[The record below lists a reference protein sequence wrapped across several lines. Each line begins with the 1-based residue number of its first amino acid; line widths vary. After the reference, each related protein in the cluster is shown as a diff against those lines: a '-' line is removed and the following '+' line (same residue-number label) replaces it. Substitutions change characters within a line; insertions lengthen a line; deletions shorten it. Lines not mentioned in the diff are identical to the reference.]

1 VGLDRPPRPWALDG
15 DEQLDPAAIGF
26 RCANGCVGITAAGQ
40 LVPTL
45 GGSQRAGG
53 GRPWRRPPVEHNRH
67 DKKSVEARA
76 CLDRLGTYR
85 LMCHLPAEGHP
96 GEDINEYC
104 SANPEDT
111 PMGWWTEVRALLSA

>member
-1 VGLDRPPRPWALDG
+1 MSTLSCPHCDSRDRLPLVQIFLDVGLDRPPRPWALDG

-76 CLDRLGTYR
+76 CLDRLGT
-85 LMCHLPAEGHP
+85 
-96 GEDINEYC
+96 
-104 SANPEDT
+104 
-111 PMGWWTEVRALLSA
+111 